1 MLLRPPQS
9 DGSGEYRRPLA
20 LVWGRR
26 TARNKL
32 LSEVSRRSHC
42 VYPVVPGWWFDLFM
56 VNKKDASSATAANGN
71 GKWNIPTGR
80 RTDEWSTALV
90 LIGESQDRGAFT
102 RFFRHFAPLIKAFA
116 LSGSS
121 LSASH
126 ADELVQEVML
136 KVWQKAGGFNPEKA
150 AASTWVYTIARN
162 CRTDMF
168 RRLQKFDTPLASDD
182 FELESEEEES
192 FVVLHTRRGAERV
205 RELMSDL
212 PPDQA
217 QILAK
222 VYMEGKSHS
231 EAAAELDLP
240 LGTVKSRVRLAIQKL
255 QGLMEA

>member
-1 MLLRPPQS
+1 MTEKTDPGTS
-9 DGSGEYRRPLA
+9 
-20 LVWGRR
+20 
-26 TARNKL
+26 
-32 LSEVSRRSHC
+32 
-42 VYPVVPGWWFDLFM
+42 PV
-56 VNKKDASSATAANGN
+56 ANGS
-71 GKWNIPTGR
+71 GKWNAPTGR
-80 RTDEWSTALV
+80 RTDEWSEALV
-90 LIGESQDRGAFT
+90 LIGDSQDRAAFT
-102 RFFRHFAPLIKAFA
+102 RFFRHF
-116 LSGSS
+116 
-121 LSASH
+121 
-126 ADELVQEVML
+126 VML

-192 FVVLHTRRGAERV
+192 FVVLHTRRGSERV
-205 RELMSDL
+205 RELMGDL

-217 QILAK
+217 QILGK

>member
-1 MLLRPPQS
+1 MVEKTTQSAAPPAQ
-9 DGSGEYRRPLA
+9 
-20 LVWGRR
+20 
-26 TARNKL
+26 N
-32 LSEVSRRSHC
+32 
-42 VYPVVPGWWFDLFM
+42 
-56 VNKKDASSATAANGN
+56 N
-71 GKWNIPTGR
+71 GKWNVPTGR
-80 RTDEWSTALV
+80 RTDEWSQALV
-90 LIGESQDRGAFT
+90 SVGETQDRAAFT

-121 LSASH
+121 LSATH

-192 FVVLHTRRGAERV
+192 FIVLHTRRGSERV
-205 RELMSDL
+205 RELMGEL

-231 EAAAELDLP
+231 EAAGHL
-240 LGTVKSRVRLAIQKL
+240 K
-255 QGLMEA
+255 

>member
-1 MLLRPPQS
+1 
-9 DGSGEYRRPLA
+9 
-20 LVWGRR
+20 
-26 TARNKL
+26 
-32 LSEVSRRSHC
+32 
-42 VYPVVPGWWFDLFM
+42 M
-56 VNKKDASSATAANGN
+56 VDPTTEDPTDKAT
-71 GKWNIPTGR
+71 KTWNVPTGR
-80 RTDEWSTALV
+80 RTDEWSECLV
-90 LIGESQDRGAFT
+90 LIGEKQDRAAFT

-126 ADELVQEVML
+126 ADELVQEVMV
-136 KVWQKAGGFNPEKA
+136 KVWQKASGFNPEKA
-150 AASTWVYTIARN
+150 AASTWIYTIARN

-168 RRLQKFDTPLASDD
+168 RRLQKFDTPLAAED
-182 FELESEEEES
+182 FNLEAEEEEP
-192 FVVLHTRRGAERV
+192 FTVLHSRRGAERV
-205 RELMSDL
+205 RELMGTL

-255 QGLMEA
+255 QVQMDKQ

>member
-1 MLLRPPQS
+1 MNEGISLPV
-9 DGSGEYRRPLA
+9 SGNNKS
-20 LVWGRR
+20 W
-26 TARNKL
+26 TA
-32 LSEVSRRSHC
+32 
-42 VYPVVPGWWFDLFM
+42 
-56 VNKKDASSATAANGN
+56 
-71 GKWNIPTGR
+71 PTGR
-80 RTDEWSTALV
+80 RTDEWSEALV
-90 LIGESQDRGAFT
+90 LIGKSQDRAAFT

-116 LSGSS
+116 LSGSN
-121 LSASH
+121 LSANH

-168 RRLQKFDTPLASDD
+168 RRLQKFDTPLAAEDFN
-182 FELESEEEES
+182 FELEEEEP
-192 FVVLHTRRGAERV
+192 FAVLHTRRGSDRI
-205 RELMSDL
+205 RELMGEL

-231 EAAAELDLP
+231 EAANELDLP

-255 QGLMEA
+255 QVHMEKA